1 MTAGSFPHKDEG
13 DVRFLSSE
21 LKMKTGMYDL
31 PEEKFQEQFQL
42 SSRAMNN
49 SPSRKLKLYLD
60 MKNAA
65 LSRNQ
70 YFNV

>member
-1 MTAGSFPHKDEG
+1 
-13 DVRFLSSE
+13 
-21 LKMKTGMYDL
+21 MKTEMYDL

-42 SSRAMNN
+42 SSRTMNN

-65 LSRNQ
+65 
-70 YFNV
+70 